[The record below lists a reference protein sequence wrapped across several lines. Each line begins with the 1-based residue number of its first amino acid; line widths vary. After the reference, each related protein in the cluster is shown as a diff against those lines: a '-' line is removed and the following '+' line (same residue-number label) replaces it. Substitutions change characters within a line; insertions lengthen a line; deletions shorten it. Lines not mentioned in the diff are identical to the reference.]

1 MRTRIVVSLI
11 RKAILVRCIC
21 KVLNSAIAS
30 GRGWGTLLRTF
41 SSILYEP
48 ICSTGRTWWA
58 IGNWSD

>member
-1 MRTRIVVSLI
+1 
-11 RKAILVRCIC
+11 
-21 KVLNSAIAS
+21 
-30 GRGWGTLLRTF
+30 LLRTF